1 MFVLSFAY
9 RGVMAPTFLF
19 DLSSIDLNHVVI
31 PIEEIRKVIPHRYE
45 FEMLSGLVYWGDGS
59 VVVGFKDLTTDD
71 FWVRGHI
78 PGRPLM
84 PGVLMIEAAAQLC
97 AYSTMRRQPEM
108 GFVGFA
114 RCNDV
119 IFRGTVRPPARLYLI
134 AQTIELSRRRAIA
147 KCQGIHNGNL
157 VFEATITGMSV

>member
-1 MFVLSFAY
+1 
-9 RGVMAPTFLF
+9 MAPAFLY
-19 DLSSIDLNHVVI
+19 DLSSVDLNKIVVPIEGIREVI
-31 PIEEIRKVIPHRYE
+31 PQR
-45 FEMLSGLVYWGDGS
+45 FEMELLTGIVHIDNPNDTI
-59 VVVGFKDLTTDD
+59 VGVKEITPNE

-84 PGVLMIEAAAQLC
+84 PGVLMIECAAQLC
-97 AYSTMRRQPEM
+97 AFWTMKKQPEM

-119 IFRGTVRPPARLYLI
+119 IFRGTVVPPNKLYMI
-134 AQTIELSRRRAIA
+134 AQMVEISRRRAVA
-147 KCQGIHNGNL
+147 KCQGVVDGTL